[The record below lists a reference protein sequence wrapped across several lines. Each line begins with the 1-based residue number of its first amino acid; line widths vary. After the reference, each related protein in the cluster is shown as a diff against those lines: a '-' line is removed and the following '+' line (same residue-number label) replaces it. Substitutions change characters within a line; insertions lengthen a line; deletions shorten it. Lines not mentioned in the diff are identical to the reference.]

1 MTRTVKILLVL
12 GLTVFGVWGCSKGST
27 GSTADKSSHNEVKVA
42 KLEDELKLT
51 AAARDTFRTKLA
63 AIEEQLRAETA
74 RGVALQNERDVGL
87 ANLKAKSLERD
98 QVQTQFDSFRKNI
111 KELLGQ
117 TEAVQVTN
125 VSMKTVSLTK

>member
-27 GSTADKSSHNEVKVA
+27 GSTADKSHNEAKVA
-42 KLEDELKLT
+42 KLEDELKST

-63 AIEEQLRAETA
+63 AIEEQLRTETA

-87 ANLKAKSLERD
+87 TNLKAKSLERD

>member
-27 GSTADKSSHNEVKVA
+27 GSTADKSHNEAKVA
-42 KLEDELKLT
+42 KLEDELKST

-63 AIEEQLRAETA
+63 AIEEQLRTETA
-74 RGVALQNERDVGL
+74 RGIALQNERDVGL
-87 ANLKAKSLERD
+87 TNLKAKSLERD

-117 TEAVQVTN
+117 TEAVQVSN

>member
-1 MTRTVKILLVL
+1 MTRTIKILLVL

-27 GSTADKSSHNEVKVA
+27 GSASDKSSNNEAKVA
-42 KLEDELKLT
+42 KLEEELKSTT
-51 AAARDTFRTKLA
+51 AGFRTKLA

-74 RGVALQNERDVGL
+74 RGVALQKERDDGL
-87 ANLKAKSLERD
+87 TNLKAKSLERD

-117 TEAVQVTN
+117 TEAALAPQPTI
-125 VSMKTVSLTK
+125 KTVSLTK

>member
-27 GSTADKSSHNEVKVA
+27 GSTADKSHNEAKVA
-42 KLEDELKLT
+42 KLEDELKST

-63 AIEEQLRAETA
+63 AIEEQLRTETA

-87 ANLKAKSLERD
+87 ANWKAKSLERD
-98 QVQTQFDSFRKNI
+98 QVQTQFDSFRNNI

>member
-27 GSTADKSSHNEVKVA
+27 GSTADKSHNEAKVA
-42 KLEDELKLT
+42 KLEDELKST

-63 AIEEQLRAETA
+63 AIEEQLRTETA

-87 ANLKAKSLERD
+87 ANWKAKSLERD

>member
-27 GSTADKSSHNEVKVA
+27 GSTADKSHNEAKVA
-42 KLEDELKLT
+42 KLEDELKST

-63 AIEEQLRAETA
+63 AIEEQLRTETA

-87 ANLKAKSLERD
+87 TNLKAKSLERD

-117 TEAVQVTN
+117 TEAVQVSN

>member
-27 GSTADKSSHNEVKVA
+27 GSTADKSNNEAKVA
-42 KLEDELKLT
+42 KLEDELKST
-51 AAARDTFRTKLA
+51 ASARDTFRAKLA
-63 AIEEQLRAETA
+63 AMEEQLNTETA

-117 TEAVQVTN
+117 TEAVQVSN

>member
-27 GSTADKSSHNEVKVA
+27 GSTADKSHNEAKVA
-42 KLEDELKLT
+42 KLEDELKST

-63 AIEEQLRAETA
+63 AIEEQLRTETA
-74 RGVALQNERDVGL
+74 RGIALQNERDVGL
-87 ANLKAKSLERD
+87 TNLKAKSLERD

>member
-27 GSTADKSSHNEVKVA
+27 GSTADKSHNEAKVA
-42 KLEDELKLT
+42 KLEDELKST
-51 AAARDTFRTKLA
+51 VAARDTFRTKLA
-63 AIEEQLRAETA
+63 AIEEQLRTETA

-117 TEAVQVTN
+117 TEAVQVSN

>member
-27 GSTADKSSHNEVKVA
+27 GSTADKSHNEAKVA
-42 KLEDELKLT
+42 KLEDELKST

-63 AIEEQLRAETA
+63 AIEEQLRTETA

-87 ANLKAKSLERD
+87 ANWKAKSLERD

-117 TEAVQVTN
+117 TEAVQVSN

>member
-27 GSTADKSSHNEVKVA
+27 GSTADKSHNEAKVA
-42 KLEDELKLT
+42 KLEDELKST

-63 AIEEQLRAETA
+63 AIEEQLRTETA
-74 RGVALQNERDVGL
+74 RGIALQNERDVGL

-117 TEAVQVTN
+117 TEAVQVSN

>member
-27 GSTADKSSHNEVKVA
+27 GSSADKSHNEAKVA
-42 KLEDELKLT
+42 KLEDELKST
-51 AAARDTFRTKLA
+51 VAARDTFRTKLA
-63 AIEEQLRAETA
+63 AIEEQLRTETA

-117 TEAVQVTN
+117 TEAVQVSN

>member
-1 MTRTVKILLVL
+1 MTRTIKIMLVL

-27 GSTADKSSHNEVKVA
+27 GSASDKSSNNEAKVA
-42 KLEDELKLT
+42 KLEDELKST
-51 AAARDTFRTKLA
+51 TAARDTFRTKLA
-63 AIEEQLRAETA
+63 AIEDQLRTETA
-74 RGVALQNERDVGL
+74 RGVALQKERDNGL

-117 TEAVQVTN
+117 TEAVQASQPTI
-125 VSMKTVSLTK
+125 KTVSFSK

>member
-27 GSTADKSSHNEVKVA
+27 GSTADKSQNEAKVA
-42 KLEDELKLT
+42 KLEDELKST

-63 AIEEQLRAETA
+63 AIEEQLRTETA

-87 ANLKAKSLERD
+87 ANWKAKSLERD

>member
-27 GSTADKSSHNEVKVA
+27 GSTADKSHNEAKVA
-42 KLEDELKLT
+42 KLEDELKST

-63 AIEEQLRAETA
+63 AIEEQLRTETA

>member
-27 GSTADKSSHNEVKVA
+27 GSTADKSHNEAKVA
-42 KLEDELKLT
+42 KLEDELKST

-63 AIEEQLRAETA
+63 AIEEQLRTETA
-74 RGVALQNERDVGL
+74 RGIALQNERDVGL
-87 ANLKAKSLERD
+87 ANWKAKSLERD